1 MEIKKVLVLGAGTM
15 GNGIAHVF
23 AMKGYDVL
31 LKDISDEFVN
41 RGIGTITKNLERM
54 AKKGTISE
62 DEMKAALSKIKGV
75 TSNAGAETCDLV
87 VEAINENIELKKK
100 VFKELDDIMPAHAI
114 FATNT
119 SSQSITQIA
128 SAVKRADKVIGMH
141 FFNPVPMMKLVEI
154 IRAIQTSDE
163 CTEVIRDLTLK
174 LDKTPIVANDYP
186 GFATS
191 RLLMVMINESI
202 FALYEGVAT
211 AEDIDTGMK
220 LGMNHPMGPLA
231 LADLIGLDVCL
242 NVLERLYTGYNDP
255 KYRPCPL
262 LKKMVDA
269 GYHGRKTGRG
279 FYKY

>member
-41 RGIGTITKNLERM
+41 RGISTIQKNLERM
-54 AKKGTISE
+54 VKKGSLTE
-62 DEMKAALSKIKGV
+62 ADKDATLGRIKGV

-100 VFKELDDIMPAHAI
+100 VFKELGDIMPAHAI

-128 SAVKRADKVIGMH
+128 TATNRPDKVIGMH
-141 FFNPVPMMKLVEI
+141 FFNPVPVMKLVEI

-163 CTEVIRDLTLK
+163 CTDTIRELTIK
-174 LDKTPIVANDYP
+174 LDKEPIVANDYP

-191 RLLMVMINESI
+191 RLLMVMINEAI

-231 LADLIGLDVCL
+231 LVDLIGLDVAL

-269 GYHGRKTGRG
+269 GYHGRKSGRG